1 MEGEMQHEWGYKM
14 QCTIMQPSC
23 NLTKACGAHKESSVW
38 VRYLEHDIVVLI

>member
-23 NLTKACGAHKESSVW
+23 NLTKACGAHKESSDLGKIP
-38 VRYLEHDIVVLI
+38 RA